1 MVRLD
6 SLRPGGIQPLA
17 NVMGEVKQFVAR
29 EKALTAL
36 ANDAK
41 ALAQAAATGTLEAAA
56 QAKGMTV
63 AKEGPFTRSMGA
75 SGLGGVSEATGAA
88 FTAPLGQIAGPIK
101 TESAVFVFRVDKRVE
116 SDETAWAVQKTFQ
129 RDQITRS
136 LREQRV
142 RMYLD
147 NLRKAAN
154 LKDHRK
160 EIQSA
165 QRRTTS

>member
-1 MVRLD
+1 M
-6 SLRPGGIQPLA
+6 
-17 NVMGEVKQFVAR
+17 AR
-29 EKALTAL
+29 EKALAAL

-41 ALAQAAATGTLEAAA
+41 ALAQAAASGTLEAAA
-56 QAKGMTV
+56 QAKGLTV
-63 AKEGPFTRSMGA
+63 SKEGPFTRSMGA

-88 FTAPLGQIAGPIK
+88 FTAPLGQVTGPIK
-101 TESAVFVFRVDKRVE
+101 TENALFVFRVDKRVE
-116 SDETAWAVQKTFQ
+116 SDEQAWAVQKTFQ

-147 NLRKAAN
+147 NLRKAAD

-160 EIQSA
+160 EIQSS